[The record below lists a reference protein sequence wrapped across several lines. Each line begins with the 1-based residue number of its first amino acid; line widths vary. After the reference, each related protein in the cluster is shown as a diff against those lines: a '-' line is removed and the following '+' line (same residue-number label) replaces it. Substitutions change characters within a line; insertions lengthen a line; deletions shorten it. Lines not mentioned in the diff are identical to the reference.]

1 MKYTAHA
8 KDLEEGN
15 IIRFILTPPPP
26 KYVFLYLLSYMVSS
40 FQQRKYMPSE
50 MMGETHKVVMQKS
63 SLEGE
68 KLCG

>member
-15 IIRFILTPPPP
+15 IIIFILTPP

-50 MMGETHKVVMQKS
+50 MIGETHKVVMQKS

-68 KLCG
+68 KHCG